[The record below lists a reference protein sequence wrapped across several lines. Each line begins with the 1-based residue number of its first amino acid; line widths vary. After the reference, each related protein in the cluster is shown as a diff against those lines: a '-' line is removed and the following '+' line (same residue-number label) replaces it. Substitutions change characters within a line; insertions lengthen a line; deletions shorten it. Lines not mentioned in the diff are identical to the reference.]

1 MIDSKD
7 QHAVREFI
15 NMMRR
20 DRRLGVRL
28 ESETVSIIGA
38 RGTKLTTMRRR
49 DGGRYVR
56 REMDANDLYKEI
68 LAQRDSAKVVRV

>member
-15 NMMRR
+15 NLMRR
-20 DRRLGVRL
+20 DRRLAVRL
-28 ESETVSIIGA
+28 ESETVSILGA

-49 DGGRYVR
+49 DGGRYVK
-56 REMDANDLYKEI
+56 REMDAAEFYREI
-68 LAQRDSAKVVRV
+68 LAQLNSAKVVRV